1 MRWGQFDEMM
11 RSEMKLYVQ
20 RQGSRA
26 LNASCSDQV
35 SFVGIRVCVC
45 ACVCVCVCVYP
56 VIMILMIHWL
66 ACVYAQARSMCAWG
80 ETSERVAGSLIP
92 GLVLRAS
99 CLVRG
104 CCVQVSVF
112 QLKYVVTALDELRE
126 MLHRTGLLGKAAEP
140 LASPYYVGSSAS
152 KQLHLDADSEAV
164 AAVHGMSHGRN
175 AQSPAGGVASIR
187 PYSMLSCADE
197 EHEIEPSDRMMSGE
211 TGRMLKRSS
220 LMHGVS
226 VPGQMHDMSL
236 PGQSVAAHPTDAP
249 GIKPSSTLFSSRE
262 RRRDG
267 AACNAASSSGALVS
281 PAAEECKGC
290 SCGKRWVETE
300 LRAMEHRQQK
310 RLEDMQA
317 SIMHALRDAID
328 QLKTR

>member
-1 MRWGQFDEMM
+1 
-11 RSEMKLYVQ
+11 
-20 RQGSRA
+20 
-26 LNASCSDQV
+26 
-35 SFVGIRVCVC
+35 
-45 ACVCVCVCVYP
+45 
-56 VIMILMIHWL
+56 MILMIRWL